1 LRRTANVTR
10 EDSRRTGRGWA
21 LRACAGVLLSLVSV
35 SPVHAKGADDPA
47 PRPGVP
53 APTTANAAPGTSPAN
68 ANANA
73 NAAPTAT
80 DPDAPTVA
88 AKLDAKDAHVG
99 DALPLVVTVTS
110 HVPVN
115 LPTTLELG
123 PFSLLDRKEEEKDL
137 GGGRRQRV
145 FTLAV
150 AAYEPGDLTVPPVA
164 VTYIG
169 RGGEVRVV
177 ETEPLPVHVA
187 SLLANEPEPALKEN
201 AAAVTV
207 WQEDWRLVYVA
218 GALFAAGLGALVT
231 WLVVRKL
238 RQRVV
243 VRPGPPPRPAHEIA
257 LEKLDRLGSY
267 GLFENADNRPFYFA
281 LSEIIREYFGNR
293 YGFDSLELTTDEL
306 VAELRRHAGKE
317 LVLGEIEGWLS
328 GCDLVK
334 FAKIS
339 PSAAEARA
347 VMEVAIRIVETTKQR
362 PEPQA
367 TAAEARAAAQEVGGP
382 GKPDERAGRS
392 A

>member
-1 LRRTANVTR
+1 VCGVVCL
-10 EDSRRTGRGWA
+10 
-21 LRACAGVLLSLVSV
+21 LCAGATAAEAQGLQLQKPSLLAP
-35 SPVHAKGADDPA
+35 SPGAATAPDAPPPA
-47 PRPGVP
+47 V
-53 APTTANAAPGTSPAN
+53 APAAPA
-68 ANANA
+68 
-73 NAAPTAT
+73 

-88 AKLDAKDAHVG
+88 AKLDATAVHVG
-99 DALPLVVTVTS
+99 DALPLTVTVTS

-115 LPTTLELG
+115 LPTTVELG
-123 PFSLLDRKEEEKDL
+123 AFSLLGRKEEEKDL
-137 GGGRRQRV
+137 GGGRRQRI
-145 FTLAV
+145 FTLSV
-150 AAYEPGDLTVPPVA
+150 AAYEPGDLTIPPVA

-169 RGGEVRVV
+169 KGGEVRTV
-177 ETEPLPVHVA
+177 ETEPVPVHVA
-187 SLLANEPEPALKEN
+187 SLLANEPEPALKDN
-201 AAAVTV
+201 APVVTV

-218 GALFAAGLGALVT
+218 GALLAAGLGALIT

-281 LSEIIREYFGNR
+281 LSEIVREYFGNR

-306 VAELRRHAGKE
+306 VGELRRHAGRE
-317 LVLGEIEGWLS
+317 LVLGEVEGWLS

-334 FAKIS
+334 FAKVS

-347 VMEVAIRIVETTKQR
+347 VMEVAIRIVESTKAR

-367 TAAEARAAAQEVGGP
+367 TAADARAAVTGPAGG
-382 GKPDERAGRS
+382 A
-392 A
+392 